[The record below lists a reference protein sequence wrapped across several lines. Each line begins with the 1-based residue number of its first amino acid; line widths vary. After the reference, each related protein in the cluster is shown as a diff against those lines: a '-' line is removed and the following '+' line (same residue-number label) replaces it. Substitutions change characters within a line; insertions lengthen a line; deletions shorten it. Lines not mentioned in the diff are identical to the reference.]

1 MSGSAGSTSPHGISL
16 PPALLGIVCFL
27 IGVLAL
33 FWPWFLGFLYGK
45 LIPIG
50 LLFIGAI
57 FLLIA
62 FRSRPRPR
70 PDLPPLGAGFEPP
83 KSGSV

>member
-16 PPALLGIVCFL
+16 PPALLGIVCFVVGGL
-27 IGVLAL
+27 TL

-45 LIPIG
+45 LVPLG
-50 LLFIGAI
+50 LLFIGAV

-70 PDLPPLGAGFEPP
+70 PDLPPLGTPGEPP
-83 KSGSV
+83 SA